1 MRIGIPREIKTMEGR
16 VGLIPAAVAELA
28 RHGHEVWVEHD
39 AGRLSGYDDA
49 RYEAAGARIAA
60 DAAELYDKAQLIVK
74 IKEPLDEELSLLRG
88 DHLLFSFLH
97 LAAAPQL
104 AHRLQAIGLTAVAFE
119 TVADERGRLPLLAPM
134 SDIAGR
140 LASQIGCRLL
150 HQSEGG
156 KGLLL
161 GGLSGARRGRVVIL
175 GAGNAGTG
183 AAQLAAALG
192 AELVVFDR
200 DRNRLEAMRRLGP
213 NVTTLFSYQ
222 AQLAEEVARADLLI
236 GAVLI
241 PGARAPRLVSRE
253 MVRSMEAGSV
263 VIDISVDQGGCIETT
278 RPTTYAEPTFL
289 WEGILHFGVTNMP
302 GTVPRSAS
310 QAMSAVLT
318 PYVLELARPGWEQNP
333 ELAAGLNVRGG
344 RLLHPAVIEA
354 VGTAVSA

>member
-16 VGLIPAAVAELA
+16 VGLIPAAVAELV
-28 RHGHEVWVEHD
+28 RRGHEVWVERD
-39 AGRLSGYDDA
+39 AGRLSGYNDA
-49 RYEAAGARIAA
+49 QYEAAGAAIAA
-60 DAAELYDKAQLIVK
+60 DAASLYGKAQLIVK
-74 IKEPLDEELSLLRG
+74 IKEPVGEELELLRP

-97 LAAAPQL
+97 LAAAPEL
-104 AHRLQAIGLTAVAFE
+104 ARRLQAIGLSAVAFE
-119 TVADERGRLPLLAPM
+119 TVTDQQGQLPLLAPM

-140 LASQIGCRLL
+140 LATQIGCRLL

-175 GAGNAGTG
+175 GAGNAGSG

-200 DRNRLEAMRRLGP
+200 DRNRLEQMRRLGP
-213 NVTTLFSYQ
+213 NVTTLFAYHE
-222 AQLAEEVARADLLI
+222 LLREEVARADILI

-241 PGARAPRLVSRE
+241 PGARTPHLVGRD
-253 MVRSMEAGSV
+253 MVRAMEPGSV

-302 GTVPRSAS
+302 GTVPHSAS

-318 PYVLELARPGWEQNP
+318 PYVLELAQAGWEQNP
-333 ELAAGLNVRGG
+333 ELVTGLNVRAGK
-344 RLLHPAVIEA
+344 LLHPAVAAA
-354 VGTAVSA
+354 VGNAVTA

>member
-1 MRIGIPREIKTMEGR
+1 MEGR
-16 VGLIPAAVAELA
+16 VGLIPDAVAELV
-28 RHGHEVWVEHD
+28 RHGHEVWVERD
-39 AGRLSGYDDA
+39 AGLLSGYSNA
-49 RYEAAGARIAA
+49 QYEAAGAVLAA
-60 DAAELYDKAQLIVK
+60 DAAALYGKAELIVK
-74 IKEPLDEELSLLRG
+74 IKEPVGEELELLRPE
-88 DHLLFSFLH
+88 HLLFSFLH
-97 LAAAPQL
+97 LAADPQL

-119 TVADERGRLPLLAPM
+119 TVSDAQGRLPLLAPM

-140 LASQIGCRLL
+140 LATQIGCRLL

-175 GAGNAGTG
+175 GAGNAGSG

-200 DRNRLEAMRRLGP
+200 DRSRLEQMRRLGA
-213 NVTTLFSYQ
+213 NVTTLFSYHE
-222 AQLAEEVARADLLI
+222 LLREEVAHADMLI

-241 PGARAPRLVSRE
+241 PGARAPHLVSRD
-253 MVRSMEAGSV
+253 MVRAMEPGSV

-318 PYVLELARPGWEQNP
+318 PYVLELAQPGWQQNP
-333 ELAAGLNVRGG
+333 ELAAGLNVRAGK
-344 RLLHPAVIEA
+344 LLHPAVAAA
-354 VGTAVSA
+354 VGNAVTA

>member
-1 MRIGIPREIKTMEGR
+1 MEGR
-16 VGLIPAAVAELA
+16 VGLIPDAVAELV
-28 RHGHEVWVEHD
+28 RHGHEVWVERD
-39 AGRLSGYDDA
+39 AGLLSGYSNA
-49 RYEAAGARIAA
+49 QYEAAGAVLAA
-60 DAAELYDKAQLIVK
+60 DAAALYGKAELIVK
-74 IKEPLDEELSLLRG
+74 IKEPVGEELELLRPE
-88 DHLLFSFLH
+88 HLLFSFLH
-97 LAAAPQL
+97 LAADPQL

-119 TVADERGRLPLLAPM
+119 TVSDAQGRLPLLAPM

-140 LASQIGCRLL
+140 LATQIGCRLL

-175 GAGNAGTG
+175 GAGNAGSG

-200 DRNRLEAMRRLGP
+200 DRSRLEQMRRLGP
-213 NVTTLFSYQ
+213 NVTTLFSYHE
-222 AQLAEEVARADLLI
+222 LLREEVAHADMLI

-241 PGARAPRLVSRE
+241 PGARAPHLVSRD
-253 MVRSMEAGSV
+253 MVRAMEPGSV

-318 PYVLELARPGWEQNP
+318 PYVLELAQPGWQQNP
-333 ELAAGLNVRGG
+333 ELAAGLNVRAGK
-344 RLLHPAVIEA
+344 LLHPAVAAA
-354 VGTAVSA
+354 VGNAVTA